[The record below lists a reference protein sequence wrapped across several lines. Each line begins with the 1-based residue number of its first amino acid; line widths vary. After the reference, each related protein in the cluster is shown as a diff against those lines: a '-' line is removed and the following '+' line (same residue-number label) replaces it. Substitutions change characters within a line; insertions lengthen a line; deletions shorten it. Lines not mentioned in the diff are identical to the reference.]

1 MFHELNSQKCY
12 NERIIENKSDS
23 GKIWKIEN
31 LKSFKQIDL
40 NQLNN
45 KTDDVITNPA
55 AIIENL
61 NAYFANI
68 GKKLL

>member
-23 GKIWKIEN
+23 GQIWKIEN